1 MSELRSIA
9 VLDLYRTRPKN
20 WPVRISVGFM
30 FALMGIAW
38 LAGDFFTADTFAQSR
53 QANVERFLHELLPFP
68 LHNVDFDW
76 AVAARWGWEILED
89 KGFEALYT
97 TFLISVA
104 AIVLASVVGALLTIP
119 AARNIATDQPFGLYH
134 GSPSVVSR
142 LLWKI
147 VFVVTR
153 GVLILLRSIPEYV
166 WAFLLLAL
174 LGPTVWSIVLALAL
188 HNAGILGKLS
198 AEVTEDLPP
207 APLRALHALGAS
219 RAHVSVMAV
228 LPVAFP
234 RFLLFFFYRWETC
247 VREAT
252 VLGMLGIASL
262 GFWIQ
267 EARTRNFYDEMIF
280 LVLLGVILIIVGD
293 VFSSLARRWLRRLS

>member
-1 MSELRSIA
+1 M
-9 VLDLYRTRPKN
+9 
-20 WPVRISVGFM
+20 
-30 FALMGIAW
+30 
-38 LAGDFFTADTFAQSR
+38 
-53 QANVERFLHELLPFP
+53 
-68 LHNVDFDW
+68 
-76 AVAARWGWEILED
+76 AVAARWGWEILD
-89 KGFEALYT
+89 NKGFEALYT

-142 LLWKI
+142 LLWQI
-147 VFVVTR
+147 TLVVTR
-153 GVLILLRSIPEYV
+153 GVLILLRAIPEYV
-166 WAFLLLAL
+166 WAFLLLAV
-174 LGPTVWSIVLALAL
+174 LGPTVWPIVLAL

-207 APLRALHALGAS
+207 APLGALHALGAS

-228 LPVAFP
+228 LPVALP

-267 EARTRNFYDEMIF
+267 EARARNFYDEMLF
-280 LVLLGVILIIVGD
+280 LVLLGVVLIIVGD